1 MTNIKVDPDNL
12 RNISK
17 RLKELSG
24 TMVELANDASSAGNS
39 APSYEG
45 QFRSRVFPLG
55 SNANSNLTR
64 MVANLEDYAI
74 SLEKTAARFEQADN
88 SYSGSLSWSKL
99 LRILREGGLKGFFD
113 ALDKQ
118 RLLEMTGLL
127 GLGALFLPPMPWNP
141 TPVYG
146 SDGSTISQNL
156 RGIQVIIGKIG
167 NWFKRMWGN
176 LFSKHAVVE
185 TTPKEPDQKPDSSST
200 IPPKPNNLPQDSPT
214 EPDHQK
220 PRYPSPPTSPTLN
233 VATPEKSGSC
243 AEYARSRRPDL
254 GHTSDGKKEFTDDAA
269 ANYKSKFSDTAFRL
283 EPADSDYT
291 SIIGKGYALVW
302 EPGIPNPTEINP
314 TYGHVAI
321 VEEVGPDYVVVS
333 HSGWGPGTTTRFTF
347 QQLQH
352 VWVIP

>member
-1 MTNIKVDPDNL
+1 MANIKVDPDYL
-12 RNISK
+12 RNTSK
-17 RLKELSG
+17 SLKELSWA
-24 TMVELANDASSAGNS
+24 MAHLADDISRVGSS

-45 QFRSRVFPLG
+45 QFRSRVFAL
-55 SNANSNLTR
+55 SSSANSNLTG
-64 MVANLEDYAI
+64 MVANLEVYA
-74 SLEKTAARFEQADN
+74 SHLNKTAARFEQADN
-88 SYSGSLSWSKL
+88 SYSGSLSWSDL
-99 LRILREGGLKGFFD
+99 LRILREGGLKGFFN
-113 ALDKQ
+113 ALNNQ

-146 SDGSTISQNL
+146 SDGSAFSQNL

-167 NWFKRMWGN
+167 NWFNRMWGN
-176 LFSKHAVVE
+176 LFSKHVVVE
-185 TTPKEPDQKPDSSST
+185 TTPKEPDQKPDSGLT
-200 IPPKPNNLPQDSPT
+200 IPPKPINLPQDSPT

-220 PRYPSPPTSPTLN
+220 PRYPSPPTSPKLN

-243 AEYARSRRPDL
+243 AVYARARRPDL
-254 GHTSDGKKEFTDDAA
+254 GYTSDGKKEFTDGAA

-283 EPADSDYT
+283 EPADGDYT
-291 SIIGKGYALVW
+291 NIIGKGYALVW
-302 EPGIPNPTEINP
+302 EPGIPNSTDINP